1 MVGVGGRGCEDTD
14 IYSLYNLRILSH
26 QTQSSQRHL
35 MQFNS
40 IQYDIE
46 CLVCARTW
54 MQVNFSHIS
63 KTKPNA

>member
-14 IYSLYNLRILSH
+14 IYTLYNLILSH

-40 IQYDIE
+40 IQYNIE

-54 MQVNFSHIS
+54 MQVNFRNIF